1 MRKDPTRA
9 QAQTPE
15 LAPALER
22 TASQLRDTLKAL
34 AARLRPFPSFMGMA
48 TLQAVEVEPQ
58 GPGPQAYTGCV
69 VVCPDGELYTLTLT
83 LIPGP
88 PGLSDTDQV
97 ERLESLDLPLQ
108 LYIPYALG
116 AVETLAGRLKQP
128 GP

>member
-1 MRKDPTRA
+1 MSEPNA
-9 QAQTPE
+9 S
-15 LAPALER
+15 LER

-34 AARLRPFPSFMGMA
+34 AASLRPFPSFLGMA

-58 GPGPQAYTGCV
+58 GPGAQAYAGCI

-88 PGLSDTDQV
+88 TGLSDTDHV
-97 ERLESLDLPLQ
+97 ERLESLDLPPQ
-108 LYIPYALG
+108 EYIPYARE
-116 AVETLAGRLKQP
+116 AIETLERRLKQP